1 MRYIHAELLVREIMT
16 LGHLILQKQAFGCLN
31 LFDIAY
37 WTNCFLLSAVEVHT
51 TTHCRLYR
59 EQQLGPA
66 LHKAGH
72 AYKTKYLSA

>member
-1 MRYIHAELLVREIMT
+1 MHYIHAELLVREIMT
-16 LGHLILQKQAFGCLN
+16 LGHLIQAFGCLN

-37 WTNCFLLSAVEVHT
+37 WTNCFLLSAVTVNT

-66 LHKAGH
+66 LHEAGH
-72 AYKTKYLSA
+72 AYKTKCLSA